1 MFKFAFRSK
10 NVKVQPT
17 SGLDLKIPNGEFEF
31 VESTADDLKLQT
43 SLQSLPE
50 ESLKGTYEGSKSS
63 REDSLAPNSPG
74 IERIHKE
81 VKSLRVLV
89 AALVVVSLVSFT
101 LNIWIIYRHR
111 GQDSDSSLKAL
122 QKGM

>member
-17 SGLDLKIPNGEFEF
+17 SGLDLKIPNEEFEF
-31 VESTADDLKLQT
+31 VESTANDLKLQT

-50 ESLKGTYEGSKSS
+50 ESLKGTYGGSKSS